1 MKKNL
6 KLLLVSMF
14 LLPAVM
20 ITAQAQDVTLQKH
33 VIGSG
38 GSVGQTI
45 TTDNGNTITLSG
57 TVAQTA
63 VETKEVSGGAAGLV
77 TLHEGFWTP
86 EAEVISDVEV
96 DETTSNSLSN
106 YPNPFN
112 GSTNIQFSLEQAA
125 NVTIRVYDI
134 NGSLVGTVISNETMQ
149 ARESISIPW
158 DAKDQFGTPLS
169 SGSYLYELSIE
180 PMNGRSFSLRNVM
193 VIVK

>member
-14 LLPAVM
+14 LFPAVM
-20 ITAQAQDVTLQKH
+20 ITTQAQEVTLQKH

-45 TTDNGNTITLSG
+45 TTDNGKTITLSG

-63 VETKEVSGGAAGLV
+63 VETKDVISGAAGLI
-77 TLHEGFWTP
+77 TLYEGFWTP
-86 EAEVISDVEV
+86 EAEVISDVEIE
-96 DETTSNSLSN
+96 ETTSNSLSN

-125 NVTIRVYDI
+125 NVTVRVYDI
-134 NGSLVGTVISNETMQ
+134 NGSLVSTVINNETMQ
-149 ARESISIPW
+149 AKSGISIPW
-158 DAKDQFGTPLS
+158 EAKDQFGTPLS